1 MSTSN
6 APSFKSLGIESPLL
20 KALEELGYETPT
32 PIQQQTLEPLLA
44 GRDVLGQSETGSG
57 KTAAFALPILQ
68 RLDVGKGGVRALILC
83 PTRELC
89 AQVARE
95 VRKLGRHLHGLSVVT
110 TTGGEPFATQQTSL
124 ERGVNIV
131 VGTPGRTLDHLRRET
146 LDVSGVQTMVLD
158 EADRMLDMGF
168 EADML
173 KILAEL
179 PTERQSAFFSA
190 TMPDVMESMSA
201 RYQRDATR
209 IVVDA
214 DVPEGIQQSYVEC
227 GRNER
232 LSALYW
238 ALSHHKH
245 ERAIVFCNFKASVDE
260 VTRALHGDG
269 VAVDNLHGDL
279 DQYQRD
285 QVLSRFRNES
295 LRVLVATDVAGRGLD
310 IDGLDLVVNYELPFQ
325 GEAYMHRIGR
335 TGRKG
340 KSGVAVSIVPD
351 GDKGKLQE
359 AEAMVSGRIER
370 VTRTRTSTS
379 MQVLARDFAG
389 APRMNTILISGGR
402 KDKLRPGDILGALT
416 GAAAGLSGDDIG
428 KIEIHPR
435 LSYVAVA
442 CAQSRKAATGLN
454 KGRIK
459 KKRYRA
465 TLIGGGITV
474 ATTSH
479 PGGKFRG

>member
-6 APSFKSLGIESPLL
+6 APSSFKSLGIESPLL
-20 KALEELGYETPT
+20 EALEELGYETPT
-32 PIQQQTLEPLLA
+32 PIQQQTLTPLLA

-57 KTAAFALPILQ
+57 KTAAFTLPILQ
-68 RLDVGKGGVRALILC
+68 RLNLGEGGVRALILC

-110 TTGGEPFATQQTSL
+110 TTGGEPFQAQQTAL
-124 ERGVNIV
+124 ERGGNIV

-146 LDVSGVQTMVLD
+146 LDLSGVQTMVLD

-173 KILAEL
+173 KLLAAL
-179 PTERQSAFFSA
+179 PVERQSVFFSA
-190 TMPDVMESMSA
+190 TMPEVMESMSE
-201 RYQRDATR
+201 RYQRDALR
-209 IVVDA
+209 IVVDGHE
-214 DVPEGIQQSYVEC
+214 PEGIQQSYVEC

-232 LSALYW
+232 LTALYW

-260 VTRALHGDG
+260 VTRALHKDS
-269 VAVDNLHGDL
+269 VSVDNLHGDL
-279 DQYQRD
+279 DQFQRD

-340 KSGVAVSIVPD
+340 KSGVAISIVPSA
-351 GDKGKLQE
+351 DKGKLE
-359 AEAMVSGRIER
+359 LAEALVAGSIKR
-370 VTRTRTSTS
+370 VERTRTTVSL
-379 MQVLARDFAG
+379 QALARDFATS
-389 APRMNTILISGGR
+389 PRMDTILISGGR

-442 CAQSRKAATGLN
+442 CAQSRKATAGLN

-465 TLIGGGITV
+465 TLVAGGITV
-474 ATTSH
+474 
-479 PGGKFRG
+479 PVPPKRP